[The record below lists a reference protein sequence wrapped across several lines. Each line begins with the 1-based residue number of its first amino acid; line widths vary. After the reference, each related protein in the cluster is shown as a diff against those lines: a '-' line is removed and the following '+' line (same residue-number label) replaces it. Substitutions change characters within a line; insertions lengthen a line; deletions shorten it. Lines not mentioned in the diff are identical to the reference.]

1 MPNQQSIIVHIDRV
15 LTVNNLSSFMQKINN
30 IFIWKEQML
39 PNFHLDLLN
48 TEDADLLGIVVLY
61 KMLEY
66 SVVHKCFI
74 QPSIYLSNKL
84 KTFIKKYGFSDLV
97 TELMKQKDI
106 KSEFENLKPEIKDDF
121 FVAPIALWSGHKI
134 SQKDWNYRLYPL
146 INNYYKNEN
155 ISLMIFQFFTELYSN
170 FLSHSHDQSKSI
182 MVAHGTNKWIEIAC
196 VDTGIGIVES
206 LRKKY
211 PKKRKKDVLWS
222 AMQKKVSSN
231 LNDGHMGYGLWTIDE
246 TIKLLG
252 AKLQIWSNGAYYR
265 RLGKKIWLSD
275 SVNWTGVIIYVR
287 FPVEYPILFKD
298 IEKNNN
304 DNLVNF
310 I

>member
-1 MPNQQSIIVHIDRV
+1 
-15 LTVNNLSSFMQKINN
+15 
-30 IFIWKEQML
+30 
-39 PNFHLDLLN
+39 
-48 TEDADLLGIVVLY
+48 
-61 KMLEY
+61 
-66 SVVHKCFI
+66 
-74 QPSIYLSNKL
+74 
-84 KTFIKKYGFSDLV
+84 
-97 TELMKQKDI
+97 
-106 KSEFENLKPEIKDDF
+106 
-121 FVAPIALWSGHKI
+121 
-134 SQKDWNYRLYPL
+134 
-146 INNYYKNEN
+146 
-155 ISLMIFQFFTELYSN
+155 MIFQFFTELYSN

-182 MVAHGTNKWIEIAC
+182 MVAHGTYKWIEIVC

-265 RLGKKIWLSD
+265 RLGKKIWISD

-304 DNLVNF
+304 DNLINF
-310 I
+310 V